1 VDDRK
6 KILMDNAI
14 GLYKLDVDKS
24 QINQPLYKPG
34 PITVG
39 PRPETAKAASRASV

>member
-1 VDDRK
+1 
-6 KILMDNAI
+6 MDNAI

-24 QINQPLYKPG
+24 QIIQSLYQPG

-39 PRPETAKAASRASV
+39 PQPAAAKPGV

>member
-24 QINQPLYKPG
+24 QINQPLYQPG

-39 PRPETAKAASRASV
+39 PQPETAKPGA